1 MILIPK
7 IGTLIGFA
15 AKSRTLLLGE
25 FSVENGIKSKKAKV
39 IIMAEDV
46 NLRRREIL
54 KHWCQDMEIPFLAL
68 GTKEEFGKLLNKKP
82 LGLLAITDAKLAE
95 AICQAAESYGG
106 D

>member
-1 MILIPK
+1 MILATVFKQVFTQKTSI
-7 IGTLIGFA
+7 
-15 AKSRTLLLGE
+15 RH
-25 FSVENGIKSKKAKV
+25 
-39 IIMAEDV
+39 

-82 LGLLAITDAKLAE
+82 LGLLAITDARLAE